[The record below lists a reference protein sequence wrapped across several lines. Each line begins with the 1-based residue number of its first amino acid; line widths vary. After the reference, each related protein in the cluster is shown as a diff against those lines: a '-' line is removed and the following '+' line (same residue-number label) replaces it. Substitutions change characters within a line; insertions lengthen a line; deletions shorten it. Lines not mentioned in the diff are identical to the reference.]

1 MSRPRT
7 PRQTYTPAPPSA
19 AEIREK
25 AIASARTTLQL
36 TNRSDMDFYTGYMG
50 LERTRDQLK
59 TKLAKWAEEFAK
71 DPADAL
77 GWSVDTFGAAAQLK
91 VIAEILYHH
100 DRGVSDQN
108 ILATLQ
114 VDARR
119 VPALSRSTSPTSN
132 LMEDA
137 TRIAYAKY
145 AESLESHLRHIE
157 RAASLIAGV
166 EAGIA

>member
-1 MSRPRT
+1 MSRT
-7 PRQTYTPAPPSA
+7 RQTYVPPAPPSA
-19 AEIREK
+19 ADIREK
-25 AIASARTTLQL
+25 EIASARTTLQL
-36 TNRSDMDFYTGYMG
+36 TNRSDMDFYKGYMG
-50 LERTRDQLK
+50 MERTRDQLK
-59 TKLAKWAEEFAK
+59 AKLAKWAEEFAK
-71 DPADAL
+71 DPAYAMS
-77 GWSVDTFGAAAQLK
+77 WSVDTFGAAGELK

-114 VDARR
+114 DEARR
-119 VPALSRSTSPTSN
+119 SLGLSRSTSPTSN

-145 AESLESHLRHIE
+145 ADNLESHLRHIE